1 MAGVITLPLGGVR
14 RRAGAGRT
22 RERRAAVAL
31 ATARRGLRVGVVC
44 AVLALAAWAGLR
56 GWDGLRDPRLFP
68 VRQVQ
73 IGGTFHHLSPSRLK
87 AALAGVV
94 SGSFFTVNVRAVRA
108 AADAL
113 PWVQSATVRRVW
125 PATLVVR
132 VLERVP
138 FARWGTGALMSA
150 DGAVFHPREIGDLSG
165 LPELHGPAGTG
176 DLVLRRYREYAPL
189 LAAVGLRLRRLN
201 LDARRSWRMELAGGL
216 HIRLGRGHLTRRLK
230 RFLSVYP
237 VAFAGRVH
245 DIQTVDLRYTN
256 GFAVR
261 WKPSAGAFAGT
272 GRG

>member
-1 MAGVITLPLGGVR
+1 MAGVITIPLGGARR
-14 RRAGAGRT
+14 RRAAGAS
-22 RERRAAVAL
+22 

-68 VRQVQ
+68 VRRVQ
-73 IGGTFHHLSPSRLK
+73 IAGTFHHLSPSRLK
-87 AALAGVV
+87 AVLGGVI
-94 SGSFFTVNVRAVRA
+94 SGSFFTVNIQAVRA

-113 PWVQSATVRRVW
+113 PWVRSATVRRVW
-125 PATLVVR
+125 PATLVVH

-138 FARWGTGALMSA
+138 FARWGTDALMSA
-150 DGAVFHPREIGDLSG
+150 GGTVFHPREIGDLPG

-176 DLVLRRYREYAPL
+176 VLVLRRYREYAPL
-189 LAAVGLRLRRLN
+189 LAALGLRLRRLN

-216 HIRLGRGHLTRRLK
+216 RIRLGRGHPTRRLK

-261 WKPSAGAFAGT
+261 WKPSAVAFAGA